1 MIYILIVD
9 NSIPNVQSNVNAL
22 INSPGPFQKGVVDPY
37 MCYLLSRTHYRIVI
51 KKVINLVLHCKFK
64 HNMQAHTFVF

>member
-22 INSPGPFQKGVVDPY
+22 INSPGPFQKAVVDPY